1 MFRPVLKC
9 LTRKT
14 LDQDVQ
20 ASTPLSALRNEASGV
35 LIYKN
40 RDGRDRMNGGSW
52 FRPGENC
59 WHVEQCDDLSI
70 IVDADDYFTSIREAM
85 KKAESLIIRHR

>member
-1 MFRPVLKC
+1 
-9 LTRKT
+9 
-14 LDQDVQ
+14 
-20 ASTPLSALRNEASGV
+20 
-35 LIYKN
+35 
-40 RDGRDRMNGGSW
+40 MNGGSW